1 MADNTSKVEDITCET
16 FPPFRR
22 NNYFYG
28 KLLSV
33 KDFKME
39 QQYFIN
45 KNRLSNL
52 FIHGSGVVCRLHV
65 SKSSSHE
72 LKISSGDNLDSSGHE
87 IIVSERH
94 FVDLNKT
101 SKSGESS

>member
-16 FPPFRR
+16 FPPFQR

-52 FIHGSGVVCRLHV
+52 FIHGSGVVCGLHV

-72 LKISSGDNLDSSGHE
+72 LKISRSLVLLLIHVGVKLL
-87 IIVSERH
+87 
-94 FVDLNKT
+94 FL
-101 SKSGESS
+101 KSILWI